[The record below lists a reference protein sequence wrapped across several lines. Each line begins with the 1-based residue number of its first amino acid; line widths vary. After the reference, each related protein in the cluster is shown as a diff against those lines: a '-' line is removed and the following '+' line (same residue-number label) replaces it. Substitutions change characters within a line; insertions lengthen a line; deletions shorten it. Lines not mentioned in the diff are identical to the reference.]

1 MNIYSN
7 FARKNHYMKTARYLQ
22 TLGSFRNYYRSMNEI
37 LVTAFGKIHML
48 HYPFYMKDNETLE
61 ERQQNLIEYCLS
73 HIGDLTGKDLLE
85 VGCGNGLN
93 CHYID
98 LKWKTRSIIGI
109 DLNQDNLEIA
119 RMINKDANISFI
131 HDNAQELASIPDHSI
146 DVLICIESA
155 FHYPDKHA
163 FFKQISRVLRTDGVF
178 LIVDILSRTGYR
190 DRLSWLWKR
199 HKLFFHANEEQ
210 YVQFSSANNLT
221 FQKTEN
227 ITDRIIRGYAGYRS
241 WVRRERTNLMNYLL
255 LKFFA
260 VLMIQFNIMQLKTS
274 KQYMLFY
281 GRHTE

>member
-1 MNIYSN
+1 
-7 FARKNHYMKTARYLQ
+7 MKPVRYIQ

-37 LVTAFGKIHML
+37 FVTAFGKAHML
-48 HYPFYMKDNETLE
+48 HYPFYMKENETLE
-61 ERQQNLIEYCLS
+61 ERQQNLIEYCIS

-119 RMINKDANISFI
+119 RTNNKNTNISFL
-131 HDNAQELASIPDHSI
+131 HDNAQELTSIPDHSV

-155 FHYPDKHA
+155 FHYPDKQA
-163 FFKQISRVLRTDGVF
+163 FFKQISRVLRTDGIF
-178 LIVDILSRTGYR
+178 LIVDILLRNGKSGR
-190 DRLSWLWKR
+190 SMWFWNK
-199 HKLFFHANEEQ
+199 HKWFFHANEEQ
-210 YVQFSSANNLT
+210 YDQFSSATNLT
-221 FQKTEN
+221 FHKIEN
-227 ITDRIIRGYAGYRS
+227 ITDRIIRGYEGYRS
-241 WVRRERTNLMNYLL
+241 WVRREKTNLMHYLL

-260 VLMIQFNIMQLKTS
+260 GLQIQFNIIELRTR

-281 GRHTE
+281 GQRTELMP